1 MQHKSNVFDTDLE
14 ILVIIL
20 KQKICFK
27 IIREWYETSSNIS

>member
-1 MQHKSNVFDTDLE
+1 MQHKGNVFDTDLE

-27 IIREWYETSSNIS
+27 IIRE

>member
-27 IIREWYETSSNIS
+27 IIRE